1 MITKKMSM
9 KTETPYMKKL
19 QETMQPMRDLLSYY
33 KERLKFIEQEK
44 DSKTLREQNEDQIL
58 KIKTI
63 QEIDVLE
70 KILFQKNQ
78 YFENYSRQFE
88 IDLKAAK
95 QNFKEVV
102 RKAWIKAEKNEV
114 LMNLMKRAN
123 FKEADTNDE
132 VLVIMYN
139 KLKEYV

>member
-1 MITKKMSM
+1 M

-19 QETMQPMRDLLSYY
+19 QETMQPMRDLLRHYR
-33 KERLKFIEQEK
+33 ERLKLIELEK
-44 DSKTLREQNEDQIL
+44 DSKTLREQNEDKIL

-88 IDLKAAK
+88 LDLKDARK
-95 QNFKEVV
+95 NFKEVV
-102 RKAWIKAEKNEV
+102 RKAWINAEKNEV

>member
-1 MITKKMSM
+1 M

-33 KERLKFIEQEK
+33 KERLKFIEAQK
-44 DSKTLREQNEDQIL
+44 YDITPYYQNEFKII

-88 IDLKAAK
+88 LDLASAK
-95 QNFKEVV
+95 KHFKEVV
-102 RKAWIKAEKNEV
+102 KKAWIKAEKNEV

>member
-1 MITKKMSM
+1 M
-9 KTETPYMKKL
+9 KTETPYMIKL

-33 KERLKFIEQEK
+33 KARLKFINDEMN
-44 DSKTLREQNEDQIL
+44 SKTLREQNENQIL

-88 IDLKAAK
+88 LDLASAK
-95 QNFKEVV
+95 KNFKEVV
-102 RKAWIKAEKNEV
+102 KKAWVKAEKNEV

>member
-1 MITKKMSM
+1 M
-9 KTETPYMKKL
+9 KTERPYMLKL
-19 QETMQPMRDLLSYY
+19 QETMQPMRDMLSYY
-33 KERLKFIEQEK
+33 ETRIKIIDESLKDTK
-44 DSKTLREQNEDQIL
+44 RTPWEQNEDKIL
-58 KIKTI
+58 RLKTI
-63 QEIDVLE
+63 QEMDVLK

-88 IDLKAAK
+88 LDLTAAK
-95 QNFKEVV
+95 KNFKEVV
-102 RKAWIKAEKNEV
+102 SKAWIQAEKNEV

>member
-1 MITKKMSM
+1 
-9 KTETPYMKKL
+9 MKKL
-19 QETMQPMRDLLSYY
+19 QETMQPMRDLLRHYR
-33 KERLKFIEQEK
+33 ERLKLIELEK
-44 DSKTLREQNEDQIL
+44 DSKTLREQNEDKIL

-88 IDLKAAK
+88 LDLTAAK
-95 QNFKEVV
+95 KNFKEVV

>member
-1 MITKKMSM
+1 MVHQ
-9 KTETPYMKKL
+9 EL
-19 QETMQPMRDLLSYY
+19 QLLRDLLSYY
-33 KERLKFIEQEK
+33 KERLIFIEQEK
-44 DSKTLREQNEDQIL
+44 DSKTLREQNEDKIL

-78 YFENYSRQFE
+78 YFENYARQFE
-88 IDLKAAK
+88 LDLKDARK
-95 QNFKEVV
+95 NFKEVV

>member
-1 MITKKMSM
+1 
-9 KTETPYMKKL
+9 
-19 QETMQPMRDLLSYY
+19 MRDLLRHYR
-33 KERLKFIEQEK
+33 ERLKLIELEK
-44 DSKTLREQNEDQIL
+44 DSKTLREQNEDKIL

-88 IDLKAAK
+88 LDLTAAK
-95 QNFKEVV
+95 KNFKEVV
-102 RKAWIKAEKNEV
+102 SKAWIKAEKNEV

>member
-1 MITKKMSM
+1 M
-9 KTETPYMKKL
+9 KVDTPYMKKL

-33 KERLKFIEQEK
+33 KERLMFIEQEK
-44 DSKTLREQNEDQIL
+44 DSKTLREQNEDKIL

-78 YFENYSRQFE
+78 YFENYARQFE
-88 IDLKAAK
+88 LDLKDARK
-95 QNFKEVV
+95 NFKEVV

>member
-1 MITKKMSM
+1 M

-19 QETMQPMRDLLSYY
+19 QETMQPMKDLLSSY
-33 KERLKFIEQEK
+33 KERLKFIEEEK
-44 DSKTLREQNEDQIL
+44 DSKPLREQNEDNIL

-63 QEIDVLE
+63 QEMDVLE

-78 YFENYSRQFE
+78 YFENYSRKFE
-88 IDLKAAK
+88 LDLKDAK
-95 QNFKEVV
+95 KNFNEVV
-102 RKAWIKAEKNEV
+102 KKAWVKAEKNEV

-123 FKEADTNDE
+123 FKEAGTNDE
-132 VLVIMYN
+132 VLVIMHN

>member
-1 MITKKMSM
+1 M
-9 KTETPYMKKL
+9 KTERPYMLKL
-19 QETMQPMRDLLSYY
+19 QETMQPMRDMLSYY
-33 KERLKFIEQEK
+33 ETRIKIIDESLKDTK
-44 DSKTLREQNEDQIL
+44 RTPWEQNEDKIL
-58 KIKTI
+58 RLKTI
-63 QEIDVLE
+63 QEMDVLK

-88 IDLKAAK
+88 LDLTAAK
-95 QNFKEVV
+95 KNFKEVV

>member
-1 MITKKMSM
+1 M

-19 QETMQPMRDLLSYY
+19 QETMQPMRDLLRHYR
-33 KERLKFIEQEK
+33 ERLKLIELEK
-44 DSKTLREQNEDQIL
+44 DSKTLREQNEDKIL

-88 IDLKAAK
+88 LDLASAK
-95 QNFKEVV
+95 KNFKEVV
-102 RKAWIKAEKNEV
+102 KKAWVKAEKNEV

>member
-1 MITKKMSM
+1 MR
-9 KTETPYMKKL
+9 TETPYMIKL

-33 KERLKFIEQEK
+33 KARLKFIDEEMN
-44 DSKTLREQNEDQIL
+44 SKTLREQNEDQII

-88 IDLKAAK
+88 LDLASAK
-95 QNFKEVV
+95 KNFKEVV
-102 RKAWIKAEKNEV
+102 KKAWVKAEKNEV

-123 FKEADTNDE
+123 FKEADANDE

>member
-1 MITKKMSM
+1 M
-9 KTETPYMKKL
+9 KVDTPYMKKL

-33 KERLKFIEQEK
+33 KERLIFIEQEK
-44 DSKTLREQNEDQIL
+44 DSKTLREQNEDKIL

-78 YFENYSRQFE
+78 YFENYARQFE
-88 IDLKAAK
+88 LDLKDARK
-95 QNFKEVV
+95 NFKEVV

>member
-1 MITKKMSM
+1 M
-9 KTETPYMKKL
+9 KTETPHMLKL
-19 QETMQPMRDLLSYY
+19 QETMQPMRDMLSYY
-33 KERLKFIEQEK
+33 ETRIKIIDESLKDTK
-44 DSKTLREQNEDQIL
+44 RTPWEQNEDKIL
-58 KIKTI
+58 RLKTI
-63 QEIDVLE
+63 QEMDVLK

-88 IDLKAAK
+88 LDLTAAK
-95 QNFKEVV
+95 KNFKEVV

>member
-1 MITKKMSM
+1 M
-9 KTETPYMKKL
+9 KTETPYMIKL

-33 KERLKFIEQEK
+33 KARLKFIDDEMN
-44 DSKTLREQNEDQIL
+44 SKTLREKNEDQIL

-88 IDLKAAK
+88 LDLASAK
-95 QNFKEVV
+95 KNFKEVV
-102 RKAWIKAEKNEV
+102 KKAWVKAEKNEV

>member
-1 MITKKMSM
+1 
-9 KTETPYMKKL
+9 
-19 QETMQPMRDLLSYY
+19 MQPMRDLLRHYR
-33 KERLKFIEQEK
+33 ERLKLIELEK
-44 DSKTLREQNEDQIL
+44 DSKTLREQNEDKIL

-88 IDLKAAK
+88 LDLTAAK
-95 QNFKEVV
+95 KNFKEVV
-102 RKAWIKAEKNEV
+102 SKAWIKAEKNEV

>member
-1 MITKKMSM
+1 M

-19 QETMQPMRDLLSYY
+19 QETMKPMRDLLSYY
-33 KERLKFIEQEK
+33 KERLKLIEAQK
-44 DSKTLREQNEDQIL
+44 DDITPYDQNEYKII

-88 IDLKAAK
+88 LDLKDAK
-95 QNFKEVV
+95 KNFKEVV
-102 RKAWIKAEKNEV
+102 KKAWIKAEKNEV

-132 VLVIMYN
+132 VLVIMHN

>member
-1 MITKKMSM
+1 M
-9 KTETPYMKKL
+9 KTETPYMIKL

-33 KERLKFIEQEK
+33 KARLKFIDDEMN
-44 DSKTLREQNEDQIL
+44 SKTLREQNEDQIL

-88 IDLKAAK
+88 LDLASAK
-95 QNFKEVV
+95 KHFKEVV
-102 RKAWIKAEKNEV
+102 KKAWIKAEKNEV

-123 FKEADTNDE
+123 FKEADNNDE

>member
-1 MITKKMSM
+1 M
-9 KTETPYMKKL
+9 KTETPYMIKL

-33 KERLKFIEQEK
+33 KARLKFIDEEMN
-44 DSKTLREQNEDQIL
+44 SKTLREQNEDQII

-88 IDLKAAK
+88 LDLASAK
-95 QNFKEVV
+95 KNFKEVV
-102 RKAWIKAEKNEV
+102 KKAWIKAEKNEV

-123 FKEADTNDE
+123 FKEADNNDE

>member
-1 MITKKMSM
+1 M

-33 KERLKFIEQEK
+33 KERLIFIEQEK
-44 DSKTLREQNEDQIL
+44 DSKTLREQNEDKIL

-88 IDLKAAK
+88 LDLTSAK
-95 QNFKEVV
+95 KNFKEVV
-102 RKAWIKAEKNEV
+102 KKAWVKAEKNEV

>member
-1 MITKKMSM
+1 M

-19 QETMQPMRDLLSYY
+19 QETMQPMRDLLRHYR
-33 KERLKFIEQEK
+33 ERLKLIELEK
-44 DSKTLREQNEDQIL
+44 DSKKLREQNEDKIL

-88 IDLKAAK
+88 LDLTAAK
-95 QNFKEVV
+95 KNFKEVV
-102 RKAWIKAEKNEV
+102 SKAWIQAEKNEV

>member
-1 MITKKMSM
+1 M
-9 KTETPYMKKL
+9 KTETPYMIKL

-33 KERLKFIEQEK
+33 KARIKFIDDEMN
-44 DSKTLREQNEDQIL
+44 SKTLCEQNEDQIL

-88 IDLKAAK
+88 LDLASAK
-95 QNFKEVV
+95 KNFKEVV
-102 RKAWIKAEKNEV
+102 KKAWVKAEKNEV

>member
-1 MITKKMSM
+1 M

-33 KERLKFIEQEK
+33 KERLKFIDDEMN
-44 DSKTLREQNEDQIL
+44 SKTLREQNEDKIL
-58 KIKTI
+58 RIKTV

-70 KILFQKNQ
+70 KILFQKNL

-88 IDLKAAK
+88 LDLTAAK
-95 QNFKEVV
+95 KNFKEVV

>member
-1 MITKKMSM
+1 M

-19 QETMQPMRDLLSYY
+19 QETMQPMRDLLSSY
-33 KERLKFIEQEK
+33 KERLKFIEEEK
-44 DSKTLREQNEDQIL
+44 DSKSLREQNEDKIL

-88 IDLKAAK
+88 LDLASAK
-95 QNFKEVV
+95 KNFKEVV
-102 RKAWIKAEKNEV
+102 KKAWVKAEKNEV

>member
-1 MITKKMSM
+1 M
-9 KTETPYMKKL
+9 KVDTPYMKKL

-33 KERLKFIEQEK
+33 KERLILIEQEK
-44 DSKTLREQNEDQIL
+44 DSKTLREQNEDKIL

-78 YFENYSRQFE
+78 YFENYARQFE
-88 IDLKAAK
+88 LDLKDARK
-95 QNFKEVV
+95 NFKEVV

-114 LMNLMKRAN
+114 LMSLMKRAN

>member
-1 MITKKMSM
+1 M
-9 KTETPYMKKL
+9 KTGTPYMKKL
-19 QETMQPMRDLLSYY
+19 QETMQPMKDLLSYY
-33 KERLKFIEQEK
+33 KERLRFIEEEK
-44 DSKTLREQNEDQIL
+44 DLKNLREQNEDKIL

-88 IDLKAAK
+88 LDLKDAK
-95 QNFKEVV
+95 KNFKTVV
-102 RKAWIKAEKNEV
+102 SKAWVKAGKNEV

-123 FKEADTNDE
+123 FKEAENNDE

>member
-1 MITKKMSM
+1 M
-9 KTETPYMKKL
+9 KTEKPYMLKL
-19 QETMQPMRDLLSYY
+19 QETMQPMRDMLSYY
-33 KERLKFIEQEK
+33 ETRIKIIDESLKDTK
-44 DSKTLREQNEDQIL
+44 RTPWEQNEDKIL
-58 KIKTI
+58 RLKTI
-63 QEIDVLE
+63 QEMDVLK

-88 IDLKAAK
+88 LDLTAAK
-95 QNFKEVV
+95 KNFKEVV

>member
-1 MITKKMSM
+1 M
-9 KTETPYMKKL
+9 KTQTPYIMKL
-19 QETMQPMRDLLSYY
+19 QETMQPMKDLLSYY
-33 KERLKFIEQEK
+33 KERLKFIEDEK
-44 DSKTLREQNEDQIL
+44 SSKPLREQNEDNIL

-88 IDLKAAK
+88 LDLASANK
-95 QNFKEVV
+95 NFKEVV
-102 RKAWIKAEKNEV
+102 KKAWVKAETNEV
-114 LMNLMKRAN
+114 LMNLMKLAN
-123 FKEADTNDE
+123 FKEAETNDE

-139 KLKEYV
+139 KLKDYV

>member
-1 MITKKMSM
+1 M

-19 QETMQPMRDLLSYY
+19 QETMQPMRDLLSSY
-33 KERLKFIEQEK
+33 KERLKFIEEEK
-44 DSKTLREQNEDQIL
+44 DSKSLREQNEDKIL

-88 IDLKAAK
+88 LDLASAK
-95 QNFKEVV
+95 KNFKEVV
-102 RKAWIKAEKNEV
+102 KKAWVKAEKNEV
-114 LMNLMKRAN
+114 LMSLMKRAN

>member
-1 MITKKMSM
+1 M

-19 QETMQPMRDLLSYY
+19 QETMQPMRDLLRHYR
-33 KERLKFIEQEK
+33 ERLKLIELEK
-44 DSKTLREQNEDQIL
+44 DSKTLREQNEDKIL

-88 IDLKAAK
+88 LDLTAAK
-95 QNFKEVV
+95 KNFKEVV
-102 RKAWIKAEKNEV
+102 SKAWIKAEKNEV

>member
-1 MITKKMSM
+1 M
-9 KTETPYMKKL
+9 KTETPYMIKL

-33 KERLKFIEQEK
+33 KARLKFINDEMN
-44 DSKTLREQNEDQIL
+44 SKTLREQNEDQIL

-88 IDLKAAK
+88 LDLASAK
-95 QNFKEVV
+95 KNFKEVV
-102 RKAWIKAEKNEV
+102 KKARK
-114 LMNLMKRAN
+114 
-123 FKEADTNDE
+123 
-132 VLVIMYN
+132 
-139 KLKEYV
+139 

>member
-1 MITKKMSM
+1 M

-33 KERLKFIEQEK
+33 KERLKFIDDEMN
-44 DSKTLREQNEDQIL
+44 SKTLREQNEDKIL
-58 KIKTI
+58 RVKTV

-70 KILFQKNQ
+70 KILFQKNL

-88 IDLKAAK
+88 LDLTAAK
-95 QNFKEVV
+95 KNFKEVV

>member
-1 MITKKMSM
+1 M
-9 KTETPYMKKL
+9 KTETPYMIKL

-33 KERLKFIEQEK
+33 KARLKFIDDEMN
-44 DSKTLREQNEDQIL
+44 SKTLREQNEDQIL

-88 IDLKAAK
+88 LDLASAK
-95 QNFKEVV
+95 KNFKEVV
-102 RKAWIKAEKNEV
+102 KKAWVKAEKNEV

-123 FKEADTNDE
+123 FKEADANDE

>member
-1 MITKKMSM
+1 M

-19 QETMQPMRDLLSYY
+19 QETMQPMRDLLRQYR
-33 KERLKFIEQEK
+33 ERLKLIELEK
-44 DSKTLREQNEDQIL
+44 DSKTLREQNEDKIL

-88 IDLKAAK
+88 LDLTAAK
-95 QNFKEVV
+95 KNFKEVV

>member
-1 MITKKMSM
+1 M
-9 KTETPYMKKL
+9 KTERPYMLKL
-19 QETMQPMRDLLSYY
+19 QETMQPMRDMLSYY
-33 KERLKFIEQEK
+33 ETRIKIIDESLKDTK
-44 DSKTLREQNEDQIL
+44 RTPWEQNEDKIL
-58 KIKTI
+58 RLKTI
-63 QEIDVLE
+63 QEMDVLK

-88 IDLKAAK
+88 LDLTAAK
-95 QNFKEVV
+95 KNFKEVV
-102 RKAWIKAEKNEV
+102 SKAWIKAEKNEV

>member
-1 MITKKMSM
+1 M
-9 KTETPYMKKL
+9 KTETPYMIKL

-33 KERLKFIEQEK
+33 KARLKFINDEMN
-44 DSKTLREQNEDQIL
+44 SKTLREQNEDQIL

-88 IDLKAAK
+88 LDLASAK
-95 QNFKEVV
+95 KNFKEVV
-102 RKAWIKAEKNEV
+102 KKAWVKAEKNEV

-123 FKEADTNDE
+123 FKEADANDE